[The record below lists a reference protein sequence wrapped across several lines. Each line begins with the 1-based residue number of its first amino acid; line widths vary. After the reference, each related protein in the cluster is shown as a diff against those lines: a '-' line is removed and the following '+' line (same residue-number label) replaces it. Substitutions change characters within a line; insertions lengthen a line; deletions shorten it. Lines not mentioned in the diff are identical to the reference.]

1 MAVEATEEIK
11 ALAERLKR
19 ETRHV
24 LVIELCEKVL
34 AWQPGL
40 TAMAIA
46 TATVSRPVSLISEV
60 GCPICAARRLAKAA
74 AMRKWRAKRQT
85 AG

>member
-1 MAVEATEEIK
+1 MAAEAAEEIR

-24 LVIELCEKVL
+24 LTIELCERVL
-34 AWQPGL
+34 AWRAGL

-46 TATVSRPVSLISEV
+46 TATVSRPVVSEV
-60 GCPICAARRLAKAA
+60 CPTCTARRVAKAV
-74 AMRKWRAKRQT
+74 AMRKWRAKRRT

>member
-1 MAVEATEEIK
+1 MAVEVTEEIA

-24 LVIELCEKVL
+24 LAIELCEKVL
-34 AWQPGL
+34 AWRPGL
-40 TAMAIA
+40 EAMAIA